1 MSKLLKVSSNPHIR
15 SKVTINGIMMAVIL
29 ALLPATGYGIY
40 HFGPRAL
47 MLIVVSITST
57 VGTERK

>member
-15 SKVTINGIMMAVIL
+15 SKVTTNGIMMAVII

-47 MLIVVSITST
+47 MLTLISIATT
-57 VGTERK
+57 VGT